1 MVAQAAPATPQ
12 WRTKM
17 AMGSRTMLMTHPT
30 RVESM
35 ANLGL
40 PSARMTELRPLVR
53 TKKGMP
59 MRMTLK

>member
-1 MVAQAAPATPQ
+1 
-12 WRTKM
+12 M
-17 AMGSRTMLMTHPT
+17 AMGSRMTLMTHPT
-30 RVESM
+30 RVEAM

-40 PSARMTELRPLVR
+40 PSARMMEFRPLVT